1 MPQSFFNLITPI
13 CSENNNSLLFQDQLQ
28 DIVHNEEEGIVRH
41 MAAATIATIYGQQ
54 NISQDVLEIFYD
66 IMTHAVIADLH
77 WEVKVSALNF
87 WQNVLIKHLTEQ
99 GMIDGGFPTCTFSS
113 EKKKIV
119 LLTDTE
125 IRNRLI
131 KVLNQLSK
139 TGCLAVF
146 FHALQDDSDIEV
158 VKAAFKHIQSFAEM
172 LKKYEVYGHIVATT
186 QIEQHEMDSCT
197 DMISEG
203 SPRHVESLDIPNQ
216 ENLPINAFHYA
227 SSETV
232 LEDILDIQ
240 DLKLLEKIGK
250 FSQTKQEIDSTQIKQ
265 KLYMPS
271 EEFLKFIHQN
281 LECCLTSK
289 TKWINEQ
296 DSFESLLDDM
306 IREYDYEDLTIMDCY
321 T

>member
-1 MPQSFFNLITPI
+1 M
-13 CSENNNSLLFQDQLQ
+13 
-28 DIVHNEEEGIVRH
+28 
-41 MAAATIATIYGQQ
+41 
-54 NISQDVLEIFYD
+54 
-66 IMTHAVIADLH
+66 
-77 WEVKVSALNF
+77 
-87 WQNVLIKHLTEQ
+87 
-99 GMIDGGFPTCTFSS
+99 
-113 EKKKIV
+113 